1 MSDSATLWTVAHLV
15 PLSMGILQA
24 RILEWV
30 VMPSSRGSS
39 WLRHLPALA
48 AGFFTT
54 SATSQPIPV
63 FAGAQGNQT
72 ATLSSFSH
80 RLYCLNIFHY
90 DFFGQTLILQN
101 LHSMWLGHF
110 TPHLIPNFHE
120 EVFPPITNCLTV
132 TGFLQ
137 DSPSHTVSFFFLIW
151 NLAVDSLLILGLLHP
166 QCENLMLTEK
176 WKWSLKSSLL
186 SWPWECVL

>member
-1 MSDSATLWTVAHLV
+1 MSDCATLWTVAPQV

-30 VMPSSRGSS
+30 VMPSSRGSY

-54 SATSQPIPV
+54 SATPQPIPV

-90 DFFGQTLILQN
+90 DFFWTDFNFTKTYIPCRWVTSLSIWYHIFIKRYFPQSQTA
-101 LHSMWLGHF
+101 WL
-110 TPHLIPNFHE
+110 
-120 EVFPPITNCLTV
+120 
-132 TGFLQ
+132 LQ
-137 DSPSHTVSFFFLIW
+137 DSYRILPPTQNLFFFFFWYEI
-151 NLAVDSLLILGLLHP
+151 
-166 QCENLMLTEK
+166 
-176 WKWSLKSSLL
+176 
-186 SWPWECVL
+186 